1 MHFKVKFIYFY
12 AKSMDR
18 KNRELAKRNTELLE
32 EISRLTDIHS
42 EMLKESI
49 KERYYRTRKYNKLID
64 QVDNQIRSINEV
76 LEDSLLLRRSLI
88 GILEI
93 SEQKKNNEDT
103 LNESDTSVF
112 KQTMRILDTIGK
124 YEEDDKKGDDKADK
138 GNRKVSL
145 RSDKKRVKVD
155 TNNKDKVD
163 AGQDKQGQDK
173 ITHNSGQDKI
183 NQNSGQDSIRDKQ
196 NTNSGKDSVQI
207 TDIQNVPQSIAIQNP
222 QKKANDEILKEKNL
236 NKPQPKKKR
245 RSVSRR

>member
-124 YEEDDKKGDDKADK
+124 YEEGEKKGDK
-138 GNRKVSL
+138 GQKKVSL
-145 RSDKKRVKVD
+145 RSDRKRVKVE
-155 TNNKDKVD
+155 TKNKEKQS
-163 AGQDKQGQDK
+163 QDKQV
-173 ITHNSGQDKI
+173 
-183 NQNSGQDSIRDKQ
+183 Q
-196 NTNSGKDSVQI
+196 NTNQDKYGQHGHDTTQDKHVQHKQDQDLVQI
-207 TDIQNVPQSIAIQNP
+207 TDTQNVPQSIPIQKS

>member
-145 RSDKKRVKVD
+145 RSDKKRCKVD
-155 TNNKDKVD
+155 TRNTKDKHS
-163 AGQDKQGQDK
+163 QDKQVQNTNQDK
-173 ITHNSGQDKI
+173 YGQHGHDTTQDKQD
-183 NQNSGQDSIRDKQ
+183 QNSGQNSI
-196 NTNSGKDSVQI
+196 QI
-207 TDIQNVPQSIAIQNP
+207 TDTQNLPQSIPIQKP

>member
-1 MHFKVKFIYFY
+1 MQI
-12 AKSMDR
+12 MDK

-64 QVDNQIRSINEV
+64 QVDNQIQNINEV

-103 LNESDTSVF
+103 INESDTSVF

-124 YEEDDKKGDDKADK
+124 YEEGDKGD
-138 GNRKVSL
+138 RKVSL
-145 RSDKKRVKVD
+145 RSDKKRIKTKNIEDNV
-155 TNNKDKVD
+155 TTGKDK
-163 AGQDKQGQDK
+163 GQEK
-173 ITHNSGQDKI
+173 HS
-183 NQNSGQDSIRDKQ
+183 S
-196 NTNSGKDSVQI
+196 DSVQI
-207 TDIQNVPQSIAIQNP
+207 ENQNLVQNTDTP
-222 QKKANDEILKEKNL
+222 QKNVNDEILKEKNL